1 MRSYEE
7 KVEDYFKQ
15 QLKTFDIEY
24 RTKTESVNASI
35 DEALKT
41 YQSKSGGSGKN
52 YPDIKLLLSSDYN
65 RSVPVMIEV
74 KGTPGALLK
83 YDKTSSNL
91 LDLNASAVRRFAVN
105 GAVHYANA
113 VLSNSDCE
121 EVIAVGCNGYP
132 NADGSLRTELKACY
146 LTDRKARIPLEIPD
160 CHDLGFLRKENRE
173 NLFRQLD
180 RLTLSEEEL
189 EQQKSHIENNLETA
203 IKSIHQA
210 IYDDNAFKNAL
221 ADEQRLYLFCGLI
234 MSCLPIKGAKDFDIA
249 THTKTNDG
257 KAVLER
263 ICEYLGEKNSDPQNA
278 VKNETILNLLK
289 PVFLKEELGRKDLYG
304 HDGESMIKVLWKRI
318 KREVVPFLISD
329 LHLDFAGK
337 VLNSLNDWIKLD
349 GDAKNDVVLTPRY
362 VTSFMAKLA
371 RTDRNSYV
379 WDCAMGS
386 GGFLTSA
393 MDIMIR
399 DARNAEEYKNNPEGL
414 KRKEG
419 DIKGKQILGIEILG
433 NVYILACL
441 NMFLMGDGSSNFI
454 EGDTFKCEKFQRD
467 DFKDTFPATVFLLN
481 PPYSAEGEGLKF
493 VEFALKKMLKGYACI
508 LIQENA
514 GSGNGLHYP
523 KEILKNN
530 TLLASIHMPND
541 LFMGKS
547 SVQTAIYVFKVNDP
561 HDPRFNVTFI
571 DMSNDGYKRQ
581 NRKHSSQAV
590 NLRDIDHAK
599 ERYEEV
605 EDIILGRKTKTNYYT
620 EANGLVIKD
629 TISLEG
635 NDWTFAQHRKIDT
648 KPTFEDFKKTV
659 KDFLSWK
666 VSQIIQNE
674 EVCPGKR

>member
-7 KVEDYFKQ
+7 KVEDYFKN
-15 QLKTFDIEY
+15 QLRELGIGYK
-24 RTKTESVNASI
+24 TKTEPINKSVDNA
-35 DEALKT
+35 LT
-41 YQSKSGGSGKN
+41 NYQSKSGGSGKN

-74 KGTPGALLK
+74 KGTPGALVK
-83 YDKTSSNL
+83 YVGENSTGIDRRR
-91 LDLNASAVRRFAVN
+91 SAVQRFAVN
-105 GAVHYANA
+105 GAIHYANA
-113 VLSNSDCE
+113 VLEGSDYE

-132 NADGSLRTELKACY
+132 DANGSLRTELKAYY
-146 LTDRKARIPLEIPD
+146 LTNRKARIPLEIYD
-160 CHDLGFLRKENRE
+160 CEDLGFLRKENRE
-173 NLFRQLD
+173 NLLRQLD

-189 EQQKSHIENNLETA
+189 EQQKSRIENNLEAA

-210 IYDDNAFKNAL
+210 IYDDSAFKNAL
-221 ADEQRLYLFCGLI
+221 GDEQRLYLFCGLI
-234 MSCLPIKGAKDFDIA
+234 MSCLPMKGAKDFDIA
-249 THTKTNDG
+249 NHTKTNDG
-257 KAVLER
+257 EAVLDR
-263 ICEYLGEKNSDPQNA
+263 IRDYLRNKTENATKN
-278 VKNETILNLLK
+278 KTILNLLD
-289 PVFLKEELGRKDLYG
+289 PVFLKKELWREDLYN
-304 HDGESMIKVLWKRI
+304 HEKESMIKILWKRI
-318 KREVVPFLISD
+318 KREVIPFLGAD

-337 VLNSLNDWIKLD
+337 ILNSLNDWIKLD

-371 RTDRNSYV
+371 RTDMNSYV

-393 MDIMIR
+393 MDIML
-399 DARNAEEYKNNPEGL
+399 RNAETQYKNDPEGL
-414 KRKEG
+414 ERKKK
-419 DIKGKQILGIEILG
+419 DIKSKQILGIEILG

-454 EGDTFKCEKFQRD
+454 EGDTFKHEKFQEN
-467 DFKDTFPATVFLLN
+467 DFKDKFPATVFLLN
-481 PPYSAEGEGLKF
+481 PPYSPKGKGFEF
-493 VEFALKKMLKGYACI
+493 VEFALARMFKGYACI

-541 LFMGKS
+541 LFAGKS
-547 SVQTAIYVFKVNDP
+547 SVQTAVYLFEVNKP
-561 HDPRFNVTFI
+561 HDPRANVTFV
-571 DMSNDGYKRQ
+571 DMSDDGYKRS
-581 NRKHSSQAV
+581 NRKHSSQDV

-599 ERYEEV
+599 ERYQEV
-605 EDIILGRKTKTNYYT
+605 EDIILGRKPKTNYYT
-620 EANGLVIKD
+620 EANGLVIRD
-629 TISLEG
+629 TISLKG

-674 EVCPGKR
+674 EVCLGKR